1 MRDLLSAVF
10 GTFCQW
16 ASARRS
22 ARYIRGALQH
32 APLSSLLRGG
42 SSAACFPLHLYD
54 TRSAPTLR
62 PRCLSPGLVDLE
74 ADLLDRGFA
83 LTPALHAALAWLRP
97 AGLADAG
104 KRLVGHIDAELGAGR
119 THMPL

>member
-1 MRDLLSAVF
+1 M
-10 GTFCQW
+10 
-16 ASARRS
+16 
-22 ARYIRGALQH
+22 
-32 APLSSLLRGG
+32 
-42 SSAACFPLHLYD
+42 
-54 TRSAPTLR
+54 
-62 PRCLSPGLVDLE
+62 DLE

>member
-1 MRDLLSAVF
+1 M
-10 GTFCQW
+10 
-16 ASARRS
+16 
-22 ARYIRGALQH
+22 
-32 APLSSLLRGG
+32 
-42 SSAACFPLHLYD
+42 
-54 TRSAPTLR
+54 
-62 PRCLSPGLVDLE
+62 DLE

-83 LTPALHAALAWLRP
+83 LTPALHAALASLRP